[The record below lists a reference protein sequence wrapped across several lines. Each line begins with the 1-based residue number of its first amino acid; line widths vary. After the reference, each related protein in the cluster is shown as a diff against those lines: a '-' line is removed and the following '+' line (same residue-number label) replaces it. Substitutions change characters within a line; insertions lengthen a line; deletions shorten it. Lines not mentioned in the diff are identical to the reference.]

1 MRTTTIFSEYGQVLA
16 VIDHHVTGDTVLRGP
31 NNAVHAY
38 YDAAEDCTL
47 DAFNRILARGN
58 QIARL
63 VPPLCVWASAA

>member
-1 MRTTTIFSEYGQVLA
+1 MRSTTIFSECGQVLA
-16 VIDHHVTGDTVLRGP
+16 VIDYHLTGDTVLRGP

-38 YDAAEDCTL
+38 YDADEDCTL

-63 VPPLCVWASAA
+63 VPPLCVWAAIA